1 MINMI
6 IGLIGC
12 GNMGGALA
20 RGMVSGKL
28 VLPENIYAHDT
39 DEDKVARLV
48 ADVGCRRGELSQMV
62 RGSDVLILAV
72 KPADLA
78 ALAKEIAADIVGQ
91 TLLSVIAGARIK
103 DITRVLGK
111 ESAVVRAM
119 PNIAAS
125 VGRAVTC
132 FTANDL
138 VKKDARGACREILS
152 GIGKVIEVE
161 ESSMDAVT
169 AISGSGPAYFFYLA
183 ETMIASAR
191 EEGLSSELA
200 DTLVKETF
208 RGASSVMSSSGFSPS
223 ELIKKV
229 ASRGGTT
236 EAALSVFEEEAFAGT
251 VARAI
256 HKARKRAGELSEGR

>member
-6 IGLIGC
+6 ISLIGC
-12 GNMGGALA
+12 GNMGSALA
-20 RGMVSGKL
+20 RGMVSGNL
-28 VLPENIYAHDT
+28 VSPENIYAHDA
-39 DEDKVARLV
+39 DDKKAGGLV
-48 ADVGCRRGELSQMV
+48 SDIGCRRGELSQMV

-72 KPADLA
+72 KPADLEK
-78 ALAKEIAADIVGQ
+78 LAKEIASDIVDQ

-111 ESAVVRAM
+111 KAAVIRAM

-138 VKKDARGACREILS
+138 VKSDARVACREILS
-152 GIGKVIEVE
+152 GIGKVMEVE

-169 AISGSGPAYFFYLA
+169 AISGSGPAYFFYLLRA
-183 ETMIASAR
+183 MIASAR
-191 EEGLSSELA
+191 EEGLSAELA
-200 DTLVKETF
+200 GTLVEETF
-208 RGASSVMSSSGFSPS
+208 YGASSVMMASGLSPS
-223 ELIKKV
+223 ELIEKV
-229 ASRGGTT
+229 ASPGGTT
-236 EAALSVFEEEAFAGT
+236 EAALSVFDEEALAVT